1 MEKEPLSQVWSA
13 QLVTPAQPA
22 RVNNITRNNSKDA
35 VLALTMES
43 ADSFGVYAE
52 AYSIEY
58 NFHPCNPVRAT
69 GG

>member
-1 MEKEPLSQVWSA
+1 MA
-13 QLVTPAQPA
+13 AQPA
-22 RVNNITRNNSKDA
+22 RVNTYITRNNSEDA

-58 NFHPCNPVRAT
+58 NVHPCNPVRAT